1 MSTTLFGLD
10 DAPRNGWIMPPV
22 TFRDRIDQEFVARR
36 QLNNRYSLRAF
47 AAFLRVDHA
56 TLSQILRGKRG
67 VPARCIGPWARKLK
81 LTAEEIA
88 VYTAIG
94 RLGDE
99 ESRLH
104 QERVRHW
111 AAEALALLTEPV
123 HRELLQLSKQ
133 PEFRGDCRWVAGRL
147 GVSVDA
153 VNVALSRLLRLGL
166 LEMIAKGVWCEKTG
180 LGELTTQHFSTFVAE
195 RMPSPLEA

>member
-1 MSTTLFGLD
+1 
-10 DAPRNGWIMPPV
+10 MPHV
-22 TFRDRIDQEFVARR
+22 TFRDRLDQEFAARR
-36 QLNNRYSLRAF
+36 QLNSRYSLRAF
-47 AAFLRVDHA
+47 ASFLRVDHA
-56 TLSQILRGKRG
+56 TLSQILRGKRN
-67 VPARCIGPWARKLK
+67 VPAHRIGPWGRQLK

-88 VYTAIG
+88 VYTAIA
-94 RLGDE
+94 RLGGE

-104 QERVRHW
+104 QERLRHW

-123 HRELLQLSKQ
+123 HRELLQLSRQ

-166 LEMIAKGVWCEKTG
+166 LEMTTTGAWCEKTG
-180 LGELTTQHFSTFVAE
+180 LREITTQYFSTFVAE
-195 RMPSPLEA
+195 RMPSPLDA

>member
-1 MSTTLFGLD
+1 
-10 DAPRNGWIMPPV
+10 MPLV
-22 TFRDRIDQEFVARR
+22 TFRDRLDQEFVARR

-47 AAFLRVDHA
+47 AALLRVDHA

-67 VPARCIGPWARKLK
+67 VPAHRIAPWARRLN
-81 LTAEEIA
+81 LATEETA

-94 RLGDE
+94 RLADE

-104 QERVRHW
+104 QERLRHW
-111 AAEALALLTEPV
+111 AAETLALLTEPV
-123 HRELLQLSKQ
+123 HRELLNLSRQ

-166 LEMIAKGVWCEKTG
+166 LEMTAKGIWREKTG
-180 LGELTTQHFSTFVAE
+180 LSEITTQQFSTFVAE